1 MPCPE
6 FVSGGIK
13 QLQNLVASRPLG
25 SRLLLACCFALL
37 IGELAA
43 AQSASI
49 GSARRA
55 VDKAQV
61 KSPSRQQVRALF
73 VSDIHFE
80 PFWDPDKVP
89 QLASA
94 PVSQWKA
101 ILSAPI
107 SRDRIEQFSALQLT
121 CASRGTDTSY
131 SLFDSSL
138 HAMEMAAPD
147 AKFITLSGDLIAHSF
162 SCKYKKLM
170 PQSTPEE
177 YRQFVEKTIKFVL
190 DSLRTAF
197 PTAPV
202 YAALG
207 NNDSDCDDY
216 KLDANSDFLAQTGGL
231 VAEGFPAPQ
240 RRAAQRTFAA
250 EGYYSVSLPFPLE
263 HTRLLVLDNLFMSRK
278 YTTCSGNADPAGAE
292 AQIDWLRQELTE
304 ARQKKNRVWVMGH
317 IPPGIDPF
325 STAIKLRNVCGGKPP
340 DMFLN
345 SDALPNLLAE
355 FGDVIEL
362 AIFGHTHMDE
372 MRLLKTNG
380 QDADASQPGVALKMV
395 PSISPIDGNMPSFT
409 VALVDS
415 PSARLADF
423 QVFASSNESGSDA
436 TWKEEYDYAEAYKQ
450 SDFSAESLTRL
461 VAGFQ
466 ADPDASTEAS
476 KTYLRNYYVRDR
488 SLELRLF
495 WTQYVCAV
503 STYSI
508 DAYRN
513 CRCSKSK

>member
-1 MPCPE
+1 
-6 FVSGGIK
+6 
-13 QLQNLVASRPLG
+13 
-25 SRLLLACCFALL
+25 
-37 IGELAA
+37 
-43 AQSASI
+43 
-49 GSARRA
+49 
-55 VDKAQV
+55 
-61 KSPSRQQVRALF
+61 
-73 VSDIHFE
+73 
-80 PFWDPDKVP
+80 
-89 QLASA
+89 
-94 PVSQWKA
+94 
-101 ILSAPI
+101 
-107 SRDRIEQFSALQLT
+107 
-121 CASRGTDTSY
+121 
-131 SLFDSSL
+131 
-138 HAMEMAAPD
+138 
-147 AKFITLSGDLIAHSF
+147 
-162 SCKYKKLM
+162 
-170 PQSTPEE
+170 
-177 YRQFVEKTIKFVL
+177 
-190 DSLRTAF
+190 
-197 PTAPV
+197 
-202 YAALG
+202 
-207 NNDSDCDDY
+207 
-216 KLDANSDFLAQTGGL
+216 
-231 VAEGFPAPQ
+231 
-240 RRAAQRTFAA
+240 QRTFAA

-372 MRLLKTNG
+372 MRLLKTNVE
-380 QDADASQPGVALKMV
+380 DAGASQPGVALKMV

-415 PSARLADF
+415 PSAKLADF
-423 QVFASSNESGSDA
+423 QVFASSNESGIDA
-436 TWKEEYDYAEAYKQ
+436 TWREEYDYAEAYKQ

-513 CRCSKSK
+513 CRCSKSKE